1 MKKLMF
7 VAALTAVWGAS
18 AAVAKVSE
26 VRHETRPVHNS
37 GTGVMPAGAQE
48 SMPKAARRQARNER
62 YGVGFSPVQFGFF
75 TPLQW
80 PNRDYDVGGFRLDL
94 VYGTCCNFDGL
105 DIGIVGV
112 AQNHANGLLVNLVTC
127 AEGDGIGFTVGGVN
141 YFGGDFIGA
150 QVGLANWI
158 DSGNVVQIGIL
169 NRGYDIKGHQLGLIN
184 VAEHLEGVQIGLVN
198 VINCSDQ
205 KFLPIINMYY

>member
-1 MKKLMF
+1 MKRLIF
-7 VAALTAVWGAS
+7 VVTFISACAAS

-48 SMPKAARRQARNER
+48 SMPKAARRLARNER
-62 YGVGFSPVQFGFF
+62 HGIGYSPVQFGFF

-80 PNRDYDVGGFRLDL
+80 PNADYDVGGFRLDL

-112 AQNHANGLLVNLVTC
+112 SQNHANGLLVNLVTY
-127 AEGDGIGFTVGGVN
+127 AEGDGIGLGIGGVN

-158 DSGNVVQIGIL
+158 DSGNVIQIGLL
-169 NRGYDIKGHQLGLIN
+169 NRGYDIKGHKLGLIN
-184 VAEHLEGVQIGLVN
+184 VAEHFEGIQIGLIN
-198 VINCSDQ
+198 VISCSDQ

>member
-7 VAALTAVWGAS
+7 VAALMAAWGAS

-26 VRHETRPVHNS
+26 VRHETRPVRNS

-48 SMPKAARRQARNER
+48 AMPKAARRQARNER
-62 YGVGFSPVQFGFF
+62 YGVGYSPVQFGFF

-80 PNRDYDVGGFRLDL
+80 PNRDYDVGGFRLNL

-112 AQNHANGLLVNLVTC
+112 AQNHANGLLVNLVSC
-127 AEGDGIGFTVGGVN
+127 AEGDGIGLTVGGVN

-158 DSGNVVQIGIL
+158 DEGSVVQIGIL
-169 NRGYDIKGHQLGLIN
+169 NRGYDIKGHQIGLIN
-184 VAEHLEGVQIGLVN
+184 VAEHLEGIQVGLVN
-198 VINCSDQ
+198 VISCSDQ